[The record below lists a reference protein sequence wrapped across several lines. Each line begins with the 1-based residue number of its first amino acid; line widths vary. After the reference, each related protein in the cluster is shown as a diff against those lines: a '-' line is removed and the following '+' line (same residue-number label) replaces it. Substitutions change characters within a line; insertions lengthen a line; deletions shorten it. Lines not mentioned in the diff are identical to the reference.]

1 LWTGSEF
8 NDYFKIK
15 QVKAREIYDTK
26 VRPLLEVEVLTNG
39 GTLGSGSAPCGSSV
53 GIHEAITLRDGDLRR
68 YRGLGVLKAVQ
79 NVNQVIAPKLIGTD
93 VREQR
98 MIDQLMIDL
107 DGTDNKSKL
116 GGNATL
122 SISYAVADAA
132 ANAIGIPLYQ
142 YIGGVAVNSLPI
154 PIVNLVNGGPF
165 SPTDMDFQE
174 HGIVPTHAKSL
185 SEALRMCVEVNFEL
199 KNVLKEKYG
208 KRGLAFGQS
217 HGYAPPIQDSREAFD
232 RILEAIEEVGYG
244 GKFVLHIDS
253 AASQF
258 YDVKKER
265 YSFMGREITR
275 EDLIEFYRDLV
286 KGYPIFTIED
296 PLYEDDYEGHAELT
310 KELSHT
316 QIVGDDL
323 FVTNVKRL
331 DKGIKMKACNAIILK
346 PNQAGSLSETLDVA
360 RLALENS
367 YHVIPAVRSSR
378 CIQPIPDIAV
388 GLKCRQV
395 KFAPLGYHRCVYN
408 RLLRI
413 EENIGESSR
422 YPSFD
427 HIRH

>member
-1 LWTGSEF
+1 M
-8 NDYFKIK
+8 
-15 QVKAREIYDTK
+15 QVKAREIFDTN
-26 VRPLLEVEVLTNG
+26 VRPLLEVEVLTKG
-39 GTLGSGSAPCGSSV
+39 GILGSGSAPCGSSV
-53 GIHEAITLRDGDLRR
+53 GKHEAITLRDGDPRR
-68 YRGLGVLKAVQ
+68 YSGLGVLKAVQ

-98 MIDQLMIDL
+98 KIDQLIIDL
-107 DGTDNKSKL
+107 DGTENKSKL
-116 GGNATL
+116 GGNTIL
-122 SISYAVADAA
+122 SVSYAVAEAA

-142 YIGGVAVNSLPI
+142 YIGGITVNSLPI

-165 SPTDMDFQE
+165 SPTDMAFQE

-208 KRGLAFGQS
+208 KKGLAFGQS
-217 HGYAPPIQDSREAFD
+217 HGYSPPIQDSREAFD

-244 GKFVLHIDS
+244 GTFVFHVDS

-258 YDVKKER
+258 YDMKKER

-275 EDLIEFYRDLV
+275 EDLIEFYRNLV
-286 KGYPIFTIED
+286 KDYPIFTIED
-296 PLYEDDYEGHAELT
+296 PLYEDDFEGHVELT

-323 FVTNVKRL
+323 FVTNVNRL
-331 DKGIKMKACNAIILK
+331 KKGIKMKACNAIILK
-346 PNQAGSLSETLDVA
+346 PNQVGSLSETFDVA
-360 RLALENS
+360 RLAVEND
-367 YHVIPAVRSSR
+367 YQVIPAVRSSR
-378 CIQPIPDIAV
+378 CNQPIPDIAV
-388 GLKCRQV
+388 GLNCRQV

-413 EENIGESSR
+413 EENLGDSKR
-422 YPSFD
+422 YTNFV
-427 HIRH
+427 HIRR